1 MADRIDYQ
9 EQVSE
14 IFDRALN
21 DLDTDEF
28 DTFINR
34 VKEMIEDYN

>member
-1 MADRIDYQ
+1 MNRIEYQ

-14 IFDRALN
+14 IFDEALN
-21 DLDTDEF
+21 NLDTDEF
-28 DTFINR
+28 DTFISR